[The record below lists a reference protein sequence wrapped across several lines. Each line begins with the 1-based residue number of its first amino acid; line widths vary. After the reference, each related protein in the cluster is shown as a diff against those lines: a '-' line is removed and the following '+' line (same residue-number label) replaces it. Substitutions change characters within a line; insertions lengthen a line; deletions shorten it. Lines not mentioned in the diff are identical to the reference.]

1 MSERRA
7 VFGTIALSLG
17 QAAKL
22 GLQFAIL
29 PVLAHMLDPSA
40 YGLVALA
47 MPFVLLANMVSDAG
61 LGNALVRVQAPSPA
75 LESTVFW
82 LSVGICAVLMLL
94 LWALAWPASQW
105 MQAPGLPPVMMALS
119 GLLVLGGSLSVAN
132 ARIMRERRFAVFAA
146 GDVAASA
153 LSAAAAIAAALNGFG
168 AWSLVIQQL
177 VLWVV
182 KAVWVSTA
190 AGFCPKFVCSPSLA
204 KPFLSFGLFAAAS
217 NVVDFIGKNAPTV
230 LIGGVLGV
238 LATGR
243 YSMSLQL
250 TRMPDSLIS
259 GPIYLAIF
267 SAIARQGEAD
277 GRTAQLAQ
285 RGLRGVTTVVA
296 PVFCGLALVADLVT
310 TLFLG
315 PRWSAVGPVL
325 ILLAPF
331 GFLLCVYSI
340 VGAVLLGLGR
350 SKTQFRLTA
359 LAAAV
364 AAASA
369 SAGAPFGLNA
379 VAGALSLGVVLISPI
394 YLAVVAR
401 ELNVG
406 LGLLAGELAPPLAA
420 TGVMA
425 LAVLAARSQMAPLN
439 LWLQLAASVGLG
451 LVSFALAL
459 GMFSGRRLLADLK
472 SLRPQAAAGVS

>member
-1 MSERRA
+1 M
-7 VFGTIALSLG
+7 
-17 QAAKL
+17 
-22 GLQFAIL
+22 
-29 PVLAHMLDPSA
+29 
-40 YGLVALA
+40 
-47 MPFVLLANMVSDAG
+47 
-61 LGNALVRVQAPSPA
+61 
-75 LESTVFW
+75 
-82 LSVGICAVLMLL
+82 
-94 LWALAWPASQW
+94 
-105 MQAPGLPPVMMALS
+105 
-119 GLLVLGGSLSVAN
+119 
-132 ARIMRERRFAVFAA
+132 
-146 GDVAASA
+146 
-153 LSAAAAIAAALNGFG
+153 
-168 AWSLVIQQL
+168 
-177 VLWVV
+177 
-182 KAVWVSTA
+182 
-190 AGFCPKFVCSPSLA
+190 
-204 KPFLSFGLFAAAS
+204 
-217 NVVDFIGKNAPTV
+217 